1 MKVLIIEDEKLATD
15 RLIRL
20 LREADPS
27 IEVCNVLGSVE
38 SSVNWFL
45 KNPRPDLVFMDIQLE
60 DGLCFEIFDAIAL
73 DTPVIFTT
81 AYNEYTLKAFKVN
94 SVDYLLKP
102 VTTYEL
108 SHSLEK
114 FRNFHSP
121 VVNVEKIG
129 EMVQQM
135 MPKTKERFL
144 IRIGE
149 HIRSV
154 PVSSIHCFFIE
165 DKCVFANVAVN
176 KNYPLDYSL
185 EKIESMINAA
195 VFFRINRNYIVHFDA
210 ITDMVVYSSNR
221 LKISVDTIP
230 DNEQLIVSRERIA
243 AFRLWIDR

>member
-1 MKVLIIEDEKLATD
+1 MKVLIIEDEKLAMD

-20 LREADPS
+20 LREADSS

-221 LKISVDTIP
+221 LKISVDTMP

-243 AFRLWIDR
+243 AFRRWIDR

>member
-15 RLIRL
+15 RMIRL

-243 AFRLWIDR
+243 AFRRWIDR

>member
-108 SHSLEK
+108 SYSLEK
-114 FRNFHSP
+114 FRSFHSP

-176 KNYPLDYSL
+176 KNYPLDHSL

-221 LKISVDTIP
+221 LKISVDTMP

-243 AFRLWIDR
+243 AFRRWIDR

>member
-15 RLIRL
+15 RMIRL

-221 LKISVDTIP
+221 LKISVDTMP

-243 AFRLWIDR
+243 AFRRWIDR

>member
-176 KNYPLDYSL
+176 KNYPLDHSL

-221 LKISVDTIP
+221 LKISVDTMP

-243 AFRLWIDR
+243 AFRRWIDR

>member
-1 MKVLIIEDEKLATD
+1 MKVLIIEDEKHASD
-15 RLIRL
+15 RLVRL

-45 KNPRPDLVFMDIQLE
+45 TNPRPDLIFMDIQLE
-60 DGLCFEIFDAIAL
+60 DGLCFEIYDAIAL

-102 VTTYEL
+102 VATDDL

-114 FRNFHSP
+114 FSNLHRTF
-121 VVNVEKIG
+121 VNVDNIG

-185 EKIESMINAA
+185 ERIESMINAA

-210 ITDMVVYSSNR
+210 ITDMVIYSSNR
-221 LKISVDTIP
+221 LKISVDTLP
-230 DNEQLIVSRERIA
+230 GKEQLIVSRERIA
-243 AFRLWIDR
+243 AFRRWIDR

>member
-221 LKISVDTIP
+221 LKISVDTMP